1 MPAPLL
7 LLVFGPPPMP
17 PTADAVMAIALAAAA
32 VAVVAVA
39 VAVADVAIAVAVD
52 VAVAVAAVGTVAC
65 EEGCFCMLHA
75 MLPIL
80 LANCVARP
88 AYIGEGR
95 GVVSGGGVLG
105 DACVKW
111 ELLLVQHARSP
122 D

>member
-1 MPAPLL
+1 
-7 LLVFGPPPMP
+7 MP

-39 VAVADVAIAVAVD
+39 VAVADVAIAVAAA

-65 EEGCFCMLHA
+65 DEGCFCMLHA
-75 MLPIL
+75 MLLIL

-88 AYIGEGR
+88 AYIGEGLEVVK
-95 GVVSGGGVLG
+95 GVGVLG
-105 DACVKW
+105 VVPVKW
-111 ELLLVQHARSP
+111 ELLLVQHARCP

>member
-39 VAVADVAIAVAVD
+39 VVVADVAIA

-95 GVVSGGGVLG
+95 GVESEGGVLG
-105 DACVKW
+105 GACVKW
-111 ELLLVQHARSP
+111 ELLLVQHARFS